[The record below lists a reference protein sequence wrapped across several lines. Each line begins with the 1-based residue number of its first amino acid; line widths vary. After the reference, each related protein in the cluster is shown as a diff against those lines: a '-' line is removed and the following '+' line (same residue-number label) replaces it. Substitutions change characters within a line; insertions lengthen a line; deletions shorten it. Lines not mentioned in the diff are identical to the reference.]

1 MSIIVTLIK
10 FGPDDFIKQ
19 RPDSVEVDL
28 FIYQREITH
37 SCAVRVA
44 DRMVT
49 IMELFS
55 DFVPNSWPSK
65 RYHTFYNFQFL
76 LCLAKALVST
86 IKDE

>member
-19 RPDSVEVDL
+19 RPDSVEADL
-28 FIYQREITH
+28 FIHQREITH

-49 IMELFS
+49 INGAVFRICTE
-55 DFVPNSWPSK
+55 
-65 RYHTFYNFQFL
+65 Q
-76 LCLAKALVST
+76 LAK
-86 IKDE
+86 